1 MPRSVLAAVQRA
13 PQSPPLIETLTL
25 ADPRADEIRVAMRAV
40 GIEAFE
46 YRSARCPDGGGN
58 IALYVPAAFAEKRP
72 RNLTAWLCETTGE
85 YVAFKHAQTPDQPRL
100 FHREQFLVQGQLP
113 RPA

>member
-1 MPRSVLAAVQRA
+1 
-13 PQSPPLIETLTL
+13 
-25 ADPRADEIRVAMRAV
+25 MRAV

-46 YRSARCPDGGGN
+46 YRSARCPDGGSN
-58 IALYVPAAFAEKRP
+58 VALYVPAAFAEKRP